1 MHATPPRST
10 RAGFTLV
17 ELLIVIAIIGVLVGL
32 LLSAVQAARESSRRS
47 ACMNNMKQIGLGV
60 HGYHDAFRAFP
71 MGSAGGPASTNTGW
85 HLPNWRSRLLP
96 YLGEQRLFDT
106 LNAATPSTAS
116 GYASQRN
123 DGFGSWTY
131 GTGAFSV
138 LKGLV
143 VGVYRCPSTTTDPTF
158 NGTVN
163 PPTNTLSMNNKD
175 RGQTH
180 HYVGIAGAY
189 SAAWGSNSSQLC
201 SADMNS
207 AGNSKGIVCQ
217 NGCLFPFG
225 TVRLDEVSDGT
236 SKTLMI
242 AEQSGLV
249 NKVPMTSTYLG
260 GWAGSLAWG
269 PSSCLPKDLTSTTH
283 EMFITGMTT
292 LRYGLNLQTSTFPTG
307 SEYPWSNNTVL
318 TSMHG
323 SGLHGLL
330 ADGGVRFLSNDISL
344 TTLLRLGRRND
355 GQNASAD

>member
-1 MHATPPRST
+1 MQKFSKNVHERGASIRNKEVGGNTLHRIPDFHAPSFLLIPFFKVRCRHAYNAPRST

-71 MGSAGGPASTNTGW
+71 MGSAGGPSSSNTGW

-189 SAAWGSNSSQLC
+189 SAAWGSNSSQSC
-201 SADMNS
+201 SADLNS
-207 AGNSKGIVCQ
+207 AGLSRAIVC
-217 NGCLFPFG
+217 
-225 TVRLDEVSDGT
+225 
-236 SKTLMI
+236 
-242 AEQSGLV
+242 
-249 NKVPMTSTYLG
+249 
-260 GWAGSLAWG
+260 
-269 PSSCLPKDLTSTTH
+269 
-283 EMFITGMTT
+283 
-292 LRYGLNLQTSTFPTG
+292 
-307 SEYPWSNNTVL
+307 
-318 TSMHG
+318 
-323 SGLHGLL
+323 
-330 ADGGVRFLSNDISL
+330 
-344 TTLLRLGRRND
+344 
-355 GQNASAD
+355 QNASAD